1 MWLIIVVVVAI
12 VVYIIWIM
20 ARTIP
25 KGIPSDYTID
35 YTFPTKIVGVTF
47 NGVQNI
53 LPTLRSGMKLVF
65 VRERHNAYDKN
76 AIAVYCSGRKI
87 GHLSADL
94 AADIAPLMDSGV
106 PVRGEILNVTGGG
119 IKNYGCNINVEV
131 YKLKDSTPT
140 IPPPSKAQLPRLS
153 DLTCQVENIDKSNPF
168 YEKKCILI
176 GFGKERIDMA
186 QAIINLG
193 GVLRSSVSGKTDY
206 VIMKDASF
214 LNSDSGNIGKLKEL
228 MNSGGKVRIM
238 YPEEF
243 EEIIKKYL

>member
-1 MWLIIVVVVAI
+1 MWWIIVVVVAI

-25 KGIPSDYTID
+25 KGIPPDYTID

-47 NGVQNI
+47 NGIQNV

-76 AIAVYCSGRKI
+76 AVAVYCSGHKL

-94 AADIAPLMDSGV
+94 AADIAPLMDSGI

-119 IKNYGCNINVEV
+119 RKNYGCNINVEV
-131 YKLKDSTPT
+131 YKSKDSS
-140 IPPPSKAQLPRLS
+140 PSINSSNETYLPRIS

-176 GFGKERIDMA
+176 GFSKERIDMA

-193 GVLRSSVSGKTDY
+193 GVIRSSVSGKTDY
-206 VIMKDASF
+206 VIMKNASF
-214 LNSDSGNIGKLKEL
+214 LSSDSGSIGKLKEL
-228 MNSGGKVRIM
+228 MNNGGKVRIM
-238 YPEEF
+238 YPDEF